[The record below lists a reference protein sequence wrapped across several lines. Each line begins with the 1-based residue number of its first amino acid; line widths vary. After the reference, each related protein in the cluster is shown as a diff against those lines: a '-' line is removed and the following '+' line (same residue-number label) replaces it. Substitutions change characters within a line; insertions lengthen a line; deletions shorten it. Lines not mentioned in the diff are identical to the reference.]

1 MFATVFKSDTPMGVR
16 STAVV
21 PIPTKPGFVEV
32 FTRIGESRGIA
43 GAWKKEV
50 PVFQPNETLVGTPSA
65 IALTPNDLAAISA
78 GVSPVVLLQKLGREA
93 KAMVSSTTE
102 DAKTTFTA
110 IHLDAGTNPM
120 ALSRYYKAVQAAS
133 VLTTVAPQVATATP
147 TPEVISYTPE
157 EPVAHE
163 VSVEETHEV
172 IIPINEEVSMTTTTQ
187 ANHAVLTVPTIE
199 PYFPRKFDG
208 LTEEQV
214 YDYARR
220 TQKNVLLTGDAGT
233 GKTSSARNYAATH
246 GLPFVT
252 IECTQQIDQSV
263 TQGRFVPTGVGNST
277 QWKYSQLATA
287 IQQPSIILINELTRM
302 PAKAASLFLRLF
314 NERELVIEPLN
325 EVIKVHPDVLIIADQ
340 NTGMA
345 YTGTSRMDGALL
357 DRFNIK
363 LEFKYDEDIEANF
376 IKSPTLLGF
385 AKSIRM
391 ASEMTDEFSI
401 PMSSRIL
408 QNFQSQAQALNLAF
422 AVNSMLANFPKSDGE
437 REGIKM
443 RLDAEIDSI
452 VEELGIVKG
461 SYSA

>member
-1 MFATVFKSDTPMGVR
+1 MFAAVLKSQTPMGVR
-16 STAVV
+16 STAIV
-21 PIPTKPGFVEV
+21 PTSPGVIEV
-32 FTRIGESRGIA
+32 FTRIGESRGIK

-50 PVFQPNETLVGTPSA
+50 PTFVPNETLVGTPSA

>member
-1 MFATVFKSDTPMGVR
+1 MFAAVLKSQTPMGVR
-16 STAVV
+16 STAIV
-21 PIPTKPGFVEV
+21 PTSPGVIEV
-32 FTRIGESRGIA
+32 FTRIGESRGIK

-50 PVFQPNETLVGTPSA
+50 PTFVPNETLVGTPSA
-65 IALTPNDLAAISA
+65 ITLTPNDVAALTS

-93 KAMVSSTTE
+93 KAMVASTNE
-102 DAKTTFTA
+102 DVKTTYSNIFGA
-110 IHLDAGTNPM
+110 AMFNP
-120 ALSRYYKAVQAAS
+120 ARLSQYYKAVQPQPVATSTAIP
-133 VLTTVAPQVATATP
+133 VPTVAATP

-157 EPVAHE
+157 EPVVHE
-163 VSVEETHEV
+163 ITKEVTHEV

-263 TQGRFVPTGVGNST
+263 TQGRFVPTGIGNST